1 LCFKAFA
8 HHNAHPGE
16 AALRRDQLLTFEDF
30 PVIRLA
36 AKPVTRDPVIN
47 WQRIG
52 IGVTLIGVGLT
63 LLILLPLPRG
73 QGILPIL
80 LRYGLS
86 LAALSAF
93 VGAGT
98 IMSAF
103 PQKRRRQV

>member
-1 LCFKAFA
+1 
-8 HHNAHPGE
+8 
-16 AALRRDQLLTFEDF
+16 LRRDHLLTFEGF

-36 AKPVTRDPVIN
+36 AKPASIDQTIN

-52 IGVTLIGVGLT
+52 IGVTLIAAGLA
-63 LLILLPLPRG
+63 LLVLLPLPKG

-86 LAALSAF
+86 LAALTAF

-103 PQKRRRQV
+103 PEKRRRRV